1 MTPKLVVLQSRK
13 KLQVIE
19 KKLFEKKKS
28 FQFICTDKTYKT
40 VCGIFKKIDRSR
52 DI

>member
-19 KKLFEKKKS
+19 KKLFEKKNLS
-28 FQFICTDKTYKT
+28 S
-40 VCGIFKKIDRSR
+40 IFVQIRPTKPCAEFLKK
-52 DI
+52 